1 MFGRGEREAKRA
13 PILTAMSRSAADHSI
28 LRIHDALRPG
38 FGTEAAVYGTILVSG
53 LIALASYAGET
64 SIHVLIKV
72 GVTVVVFW
80 GAHVYAGTVARMGER
95 AGPEARAQLGQ
106 AFRGSLRHSLG
117 MLTSAG
123 LPALILV
130 FGTTRII
137 PDEIANDIAL
147 WSGVVI
153 LAFLGYVAF
162 LRRGSSHLVRI
173 AGALATASFGL
184 AFVVMKALIH

>member
-1 MFGRGEREAKRA
+1 
-13 PILTAMSRSAADHSI
+13 MSKSAADHSI

-53 LIALASYAGET
+53 LIALASYSGET
-64 SIHVLIKV
+64 SVRVLIKV

-95 AGPEARAQLGQ
+95 AGPEARAHLGH

-117 MLTSAG
+117 MLTSASV
-123 LPALILV
+123 PALILV
-130 FGTTRII
+130 LGTTRII
-137 PDEIANDIAL
+137 PDDIANDVAL

-173 AGALATASFGL
+173 VGALATASFGL
-184 AFVVMKALIH
+184 VFVLMKAFIH